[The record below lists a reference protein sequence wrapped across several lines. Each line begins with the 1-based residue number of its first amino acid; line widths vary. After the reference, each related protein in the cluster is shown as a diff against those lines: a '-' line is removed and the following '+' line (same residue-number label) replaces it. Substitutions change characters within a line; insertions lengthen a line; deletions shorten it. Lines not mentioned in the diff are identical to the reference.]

1 MNEDDSSQ
9 QNPSSQQSS
18 AENSERAAI
27 ALNYDG
33 VNAPKVTATGLGE
46 IAEEIIAIARE
57 FEVPLFENKEL
68 AGLLSKLEL
77 GEEIPTTLYLCIA
90 QIIAFAYK
98 IQGKVPEGWQ
108 ADS

>member
-1 MNEDDSSQ
+1 MDNEDSE
-9 QNPSSQQSS
+9 NNNAPSS
-18 AENSERAAI
+18 AERTAV

-68 AGLLSKLEL
+68 AGLLGKLEL
-77 GEEIPTTLYLCIA
+77 GEEIPETLYLCIA

-98 IQGKVPEGWQ
+98 IQGKVPKNWEQ
-108 ADS
+108 DS